1 MGLGSIDLLRGKLAA
16 QVCAAVGIFLL
27 SAPGSSRAG
36 SATDEIRTTHEK
48 VQTIQQDPRLRS
60 DARKKERQSQLRQ
73 TLGRRFDFA
82 EMAKRSLGS
91 HWQGRTK
98 QERTEFVKLFT
109 DVLEASYLDQIDP
122 YLGEKFIYLREI
134 RDGDFSE
141 VATKIVPAKGDE
153 IAINYKLRSDKSG
166 WRIYDVVV
174 ENVSVVNNYRS
185 QFSRVL
191 SGASFQD
198 LLQKLRE
205 TRVNQLQAKR
215 PRPDTTVVS
224 YWILAQ
230 TAPQRPR

>member
-1 MGLGSIDLLRGKLAA
+1 ME
-16 QVCAAVGIFLL
+16 
-27 SAPGSSRAG
+27 
-36 SATDEIRTTHEK
+36 EIRATLDQ
-48 VQTIQQDPRLRS
+48 VQAIQRDPRFKS
-60 DARKKERQSQLRQ
+60 EAGKKERQNRLRR
-73 TLGRRFDFA
+73 TLGRRFDYA

-109 DVLEASYLDQIDP
+109 DLMEASYLDQIDP

-141 VATKIVPAKGDE
+141 IATKVVPAKGDE
-153 IAINYKLRSDKSG
+153 IAVHYKMRYGKGG

-185 QFSRVL
+185 QFNRVL
-191 SGASFQD
+191 NGASFQD
-198 LLQKLRE
+198 LLEKLRE

-215 PRPDTTVVS
+215 SRPDSTIVS
-224 YWILAQ
+224 YWLLAQ
-230 TAPQRPR
+230 AAQQRPR

>member
-1 MGLGSIDLLRGKLAA
+1 MNARPIALKSGKRAA
-16 QVCAAVGIFLL
+16 RICAAAGIFLL
-27 SAPGSSRAG
+27 SAPGPSTAG
-36 SATDEIRTTHEK
+36 SATDEVRTTHEK
-48 VQTIQQDPRLRS
+48 VQAIQQDPRLRS

-109 DVLEASYLDQIDP
+109 DLLEASYLDQIDP
-122 YLGEKFIYLREI
+122 YLGEKFIYVREI

-141 VATKIVPAKGDE
+141 VATKILPAKGDE
-153 IAINYKLRSDKSG
+153 IAINYKLRADKSG
-166 WRIYDVVV
+166 WRVYDVVV

-185 QFSRVL
+185 QFKRVL
-191 SGASFQD
+191 NGASFQD
-198 LLQKLRE
+198 LLHKLRE
-205 TRVNQLQAKR
+205 TRVHLLQAKR
-215 PRPDTTVVS
+215 PRPDNTVVS

-230 TAPQRPR
+230 AAPQRPR